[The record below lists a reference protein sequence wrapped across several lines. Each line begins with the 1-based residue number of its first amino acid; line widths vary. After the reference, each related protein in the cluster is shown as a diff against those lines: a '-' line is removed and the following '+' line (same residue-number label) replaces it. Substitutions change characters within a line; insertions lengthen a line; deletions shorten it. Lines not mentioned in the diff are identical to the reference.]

1 MWVAFSVV
9 VVHALFLLTIMG
21 MRVPFSRTDDQP
33 IFVTI
38 ELGATEPALND
49 ANTKESDQ
57 TVKED
62 LEYVA
67 PSAVSAPRSESSSDS
82 LTPSADIVLAEQN
95 DMQLSKPTIP
105 QVDKRAEKLADKPM
119 DKAVDK
125 VVKSPTKRA
134 PNKVASAPPSV
145 SAVPAKDGI
154 ADTSGK
160 ATDNSPTPQIASIA
174 SSLGDIS
181 SSAPVFVTHLDYR
194 SQPPQPVYP
203 NAAVRSKLQGKVVV
217 RLLIGTR
224 GEVVS
229 ASVLQSAGS
238 ALLDQAALD
247 AALKAEFIPY
257 ARDGRVYQ
265 ALADVPF
272 EFVLK
277 AR

>member
-1 MWVAFSVV
+1 
-9 VVHALFLLTIMG
+9 MG
-21 MRVPFSRTDDQP
+21 MRVPFNRTDDQP

-38 ELGATEPALND
+38 ELGATGPAVND
-49 ANTKESDQ
+49 ANPKESDQ
-57 TVKED
+57 TVKQNP
-62 LEYVA
+62 EYVA
-67 PSAVSAPRSESSSDS
+67 PSAVRAPRSESSSDS

-95 DMQLSKPTIP
+95 DMQLVKPTIP
-105 QVDKRAEKLADKPM
+105 QVDKRGEILAAKPM
-119 DKAVDK
+119 GKPVDKVVDKAVDK
-125 VVKSPTKRA
+125 VVKSAMTRA

-160 ATDNSPTPQIASIA
+160 ATDNSPTPQIASIG
-174 SSLGDIS
+174 SSLGEIS

-203 NAAVRSKLQGKVVV
+203 NAAVRSKLQGTVVV

-229 ASVLQSAGS
+229 ASVLQTAGS

-277 AR
+277 GR